1 MVETFD
7 APALAQE
14 FRARV
19 DALPE
24 RKVPLIRPIRRELSK
39 RIAKAEP
46 DQVLELAR
54 LLIALDLRG
63 WAYEVVHFHRPTLRS
78 LDAST
83 IEDIGQG
90 IADWAAVDT
99 LGGQLTGPAW
109 VNGQIADDD
118 VHRWARSPD
127 VWWRR
132 TALVATTGLNVKTRG
147 GYGDAPRTLAV
158 CEMLAADHEDMV
170 VKAMSWALRELV
182 PWAPDEV
189 DRWVSDHEEQLAAR
203 VKREVRNK
211 LSTGL
216 KNPRKTP
223 T

>member
-1 MVETFD
+1 MEPFD
-7 APALAQE
+7 ATAIAQE
-14 FRARV
+14 FRSRV
-19 DALPE
+19 DALPV
-24 RKVPLIRPIRRELSK
+24 RKVPLIRPIRRDISK
-39 RIAKAEP
+39 RIAKAQP
-46 DQVLELAR
+46 AQVLELAR
-54 LLIALDLRG
+54 RLIDLDLRG

-78 LDAST
+78 LDAAA
-83 IEDIGQG
+83 IESIGEG

-99 LGGQLTGPAW
+99 LGTLLAGPAW
-109 VNGQIADDD
+109 VTGQITDAD

-147 GYGDAPRTLAV
+147 GHGDAPRTLAV
-158 CEMLAADHEDMV
+158 CEMLTADHEDMV

-189 DRWVSDHEEQLAAR
+189 DRWVSVHEEELAAR

-216 KNPRKTP
+216 KNPRKKP
-223 T
+223 PV